1 MPFFG
6 DRSSTPLNGYPQNL
20 ALGIRDYTISIG
32 QNITQVIS
40 GDKNII
46 NIGGDI
52 QIGGQVGQI
61 YVGSIKNLSDISG
74 KAESSIE
81 QLSKSPN
88 DKAKNLSMLLSNI
101 QQEVESSSILSTGDK
116 AEVLEQLIT
125 LAEAGQ
131 YEEIGDSRSNRMTRT
146 AIRVLRGIIEE
157 SSQQDI
163 VFEEKYRSL
172 LNDIIAILE
181 PK

>member
-1 MPFFG
+1 
-6 DRSSTPLNGYPQNL
+6 
-20 ALGIRDYTISIG
+20 
-32 QNITQVIS
+32 
-40 GDKNII
+40 
-46 NIGGDI
+46 
-52 QIGGQVGQI
+52 
-61 YVGSIKNLSDISG
+61 
-74 KAESSIE
+74 
-81 QLSKSPN
+81 
-88 DKAKNLSMLLSNI
+88 MLLSNI